1 VVFRAPGESPTR
13 RSSKSLD
20 RLRPHR
26 TAPHRTGGPE
36 VAVRTVNILLAY

>member
-26 TAPHRTGGPE
+26 TAPHRTGVPKW
-36 VAVRTVNILLAY
+36 R